1 MSRAKLLQRIMWGC
15 LGLLCACAASPL
27 RADDGPDAGF
37 GLRYTTEIIANVSGG
52 TARGAGWLGRLDLHY
67 DSGDT
72 LFGIDGA
79 EAYLNLFLLHGPSF
93 SDRYAGDVQTVT
105 NIDAP
110 SAIRPFEAWVQM
122 PLAGD
127 IRAKAGLIDLN
138 AEFDQQTVGT
148 PFLNSSFGIG
158 PDISQSGRT
167 GPSIFPVTSPALV
180 IATETGKYH
189 LRLGI
194 FDAEPGYPDHPHRF
208 QPGPLGRDG
217 ALLIAEAGVSLG
229 ANARMQIG
237 GWRYTDRFGRLDGLG
252 EARSGGVYGQIE
264 GRLAG
269 AGKGRALR
277 GWLRAGV
284 ATAKVDP
291 IDLYVGGGAT
301 YGEDGELFGLAIAR
315 ARLGA
320 FGRHAGIGDRNAETT
335 IEATVLR
342 RVTRFMAVQPDVQY
356 VIHPS
361 WQALVRSALVL
372 ALRFH
377 FSVGAD

>member
-1 MSRAKLLQRIMWGC
+1 MPQTSLLQRTIRGC
-15 LGLLCACAASPL
+15 LGLLGVSAITPL
-27 RADDGPDAGF
+27 QADDGPDAGF

-52 TARGAGWLGRLDLHY
+52 TSRGAGWLGRLDLHY

-72 LFGIDGA
+72 LFGIEGA

-93 SDRYAGDVQTVT
+93 SDRYAGDVQTVS

-138 AEFDQQTVGT
+138 AEFDQQTVGA

-180 IATETGKYH
+180 IATEKGGYH

-217 ALLIAEAGVSLG
+217 ALMIAEAGVPLG
-229 ANARMQIG
+229 DDARMQIG
-237 GWRYTDRFGRLDGLG
+237 GWRYTERFARLDGAG
-252 EARSGGVYGQIE
+252 RAHSGGVYGQIE

-269 AGKGRALR
+269 ARKGRALR
-277 GWLRAGV
+277 AWMRAGV
-284 ATAKVDP
+284 ATAKADP
-291 IDLYVGGGAT
+291 INLYVGGGAT
-301 YGEDGELFGLAIAR
+301 YGEEGSLFGLAVAR
-315 ARLGA
+315 AQLGA
-320 FGRHAGIGDRNAETT
+320 PGRRAGVGKHNAETT
-335 IEATVLR
+335 IEATALR
-342 RVTRFMAVQPDVQY
+342 RVTDFMAVQPDVQY
-356 VIHPS
+356 VIYPS
-361 WQALVRSALVL
+361 WQARVGNALVL

>member
-1 MSRAKLLQRIMWGC
+1 VPRTSLFQRTIRIG
-15 LGLLCACAASPL
+15 LGLLGACAAGPL

-52 TARGAGWLGRLDLHY
+52 AARGAGWLGRLDLHY
-67 DSGDT
+67 DSGDA

-79 EAYLNLFLLHGPSF
+79 EAYLDLFLLHGPGF
-93 SDRYAGDVQTVT
+93 SDRYAGDVQTVS

-138 AEFDQQTVGT
+138 AEFDQQTVGA

-158 PDISQSGRT
+158 PDISQSGRA

-180 IATETGKYH
+180 IATETGGHH

-208 QPGPLGRDG
+208 QPGPPGRDG

-229 ANARMQIG
+229 GTARMQIG
-237 GWRYTDRFGRLDGLG
+237 GWRYTDRFARLDGQG
-252 EARSGGVYGQIE
+252 RAGSGGVYGQIE

-269 AGKGRALR
+269 AGKERALR
-277 GWLRAGV
+277 AWLRAGV

-291 IDLYVGGGAT
+291 INLYVGGGAT
-301 YGEDGELFGLAIAR
+301 YGSDETLFGLAIAR

-320 FGRHAGIGDRNAETT
+320 AGRRAGIGDRDAETT
-335 IEATVLR
+335 IEATALR
-342 RVTRFMAVQPDVQY
+342 RMTRFMAVQPDVQY

-361 WQALVRSALVL
+361 WQARVGHALVL

-377 FSVGAD
+377 VSVGAD